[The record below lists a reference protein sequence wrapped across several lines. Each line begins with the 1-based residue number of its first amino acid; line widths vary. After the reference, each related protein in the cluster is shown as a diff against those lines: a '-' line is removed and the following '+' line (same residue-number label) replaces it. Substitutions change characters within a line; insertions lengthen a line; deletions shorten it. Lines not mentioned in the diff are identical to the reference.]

1 MSAYATDSS
10 KRYTNGE
17 EIVNAITHGIGAALS
32 CAAIP
37 LFLVTIVCSTT
48 MQNKALSLVSA
59 SICGFC
65 MFFLYMMSTMY
76 HSLTPLRVKNVFGI
90 LDHCSIY
97 VLIAGTYTPICL
109 VGIGGPLGW
118 AIFGIEWSFAA
129 LGCTFYSL
137 FGSRM
142 RWLSAVTYLPM
153 AWAIVLVW
161 KPFFSSV
168 PQKTASFLFLG
179 GAFYTIGFI
188 FYALKSIKWMHGV
201 FHVFCLA
208 GSVFHFFSLLVLFKN

>member
-1 MSAYATDSS
+1 MTPSSAESK
-10 KRYTNGE
+10 KRYTTGE
-17 EIVNAITHGIGAALS
+17 EIANAITHGIGAGLS

-37 LFLVTIVCSTT
+37 LFIVTILRSPTL
-48 MQNKALSLVSA
+48 QHKALALVSA

-76 HSLTPLRVKNVFGI
+76 HSLTPLKAKKVFGI
-90 LDHCSIY
+90 LDHSSIY
-97 VLIAGTYTPICL
+97 VLIAGTYTPISL

-118 AIFGIEWSFAA
+118 TIFGIEWGFAA

-153 AWAIVLVW
+153 AWAIVLAW
-161 KPFFSSV
+161 KPFVASV
-168 PQKTASFLFLG
+168 PQQTANFLLLG
-179 GAFYTIGFI
+179 GAAYTIGFI
-188 FYALKSIKWMHGV
+188 FYALKSIKWMHSI

-208 GSVFHFFSLLVLFKN
+208 GTVFHFFSLLFLFKN